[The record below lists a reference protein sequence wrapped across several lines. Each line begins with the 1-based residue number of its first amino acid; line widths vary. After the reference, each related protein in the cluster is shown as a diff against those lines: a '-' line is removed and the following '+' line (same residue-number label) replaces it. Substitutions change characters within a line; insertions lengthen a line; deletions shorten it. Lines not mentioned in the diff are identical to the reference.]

1 MPEGSRDRL
10 RRRCRELRERG
21 AGRRRALRRNSLVA
35 MMSHELREPMN
46 GVLGLVRL
54 LAETT
59 LDADQRSW
67 VEAIDSSAEAL
78 LTVLNDLLD
87 LARIDAGRI
96 ELVDVP
102 FEPRLLVERLLV
114 PFRLKADAK
123 GLRLA
128 VSIDPTLPGM
138 LRGDPGRLRQVLVNL
153 LGNAVKFTDTGGIR
167 LGLARIE
174 RDGAAWLRAEV
185 EDSGPGFDAATRA
198 RLFRAFGQA
207 DAATPRLFGGS
218 GLGLVL
224 SARLADAMGG
234 RLAADGRPGKG
245 ACFTVELPMLE
256 PPVLEPADARPPA
269 AETGGSIAGLQLLI
283 VEPIAEWRARLRGL
297 VAALDV
303 DLRVAAS
310 AADAMRE
317 IREAATRGVVFELAL
332 LGTGIEPAEAQA
344 LLAEL
349 RRRHAGLRAVSVAP
363 SGLRGDAATAQ
374 ALGYDAYLAAP
385 FTSAELRQFLERL
398 ERGERGALLTRHDLA
413 ASVPKSLDILVA
425 DDNPVNLQ
433 VARLVL
439 EKAGHR
445 ISAVKDGAAAVAAVR
460 DRRFDLVLMDVQMP
474 GMDGLEATR
483 LIRRLDRPDRCAV
496 PIVALTAEAL
506 AEDERAV
513 RAAGMDDYL
522 TKPIDRPRLLAT
534 VRHWGEQGVAM
545 RTSL

>member
-1 MPEGSRDRL
+1 MPDGSRELL
-10 RRRCRELRERG
+10 RRRCRERRERG
-21 AGRRRALRRNSLVA
+21 AGRRRALRRNSLLA

-87 LARIDAGRI
+87 LARIDAGRV
-96 ELVDVP
+96 ELVDVA
-102 FEPRLLVERLLV
+102 FDPRLLVERLAV
-114 PFRLKADAK
+114 PFRLKAEAK
-123 GLRLA
+123 GLGFA
-128 VSIDPTLPGM
+128 VSIDPTLPRM

-153 LGNAVKFTDTGGIR
+153 LGNAVKFTDSGSVR
-167 LGLARIE
+167 LDLARDE
-174 RDGAAWLRAEV
+174 RDGVAWLRV
-185 EDSGPGFDAATRA
+185 EIEDTGPGFDAATRA
-198 RLFRAFGQA
+198 RLFQAFGQA
-207 DAATPRLFGGS
+207 DATTPRLFGGS

-234 RLAADGRPGKG
+234 QLMADGVPGKG
-245 ACFTVELPMLE
+245 ARFMVELPLR
-256 PPVLEPADARPPA
+256 EPADARLPPA
-269 AETGGSIAGLQLLI
+269 EAAGSIAGLQLLI
-283 VEPIAEWRARLRGL
+283 VEPIAEWRARLRQL
-297 VAALDV
+297 VATLGV
-303 DLRVAAS
+303 DLRVAAG
-310 AADAMRE
+310 AADAQRE
-317 IREAATRGVVFELAL
+317 IREAATRGIVFELAL
-332 LGTGIEPAEAQA
+332 VGTAVEPTEAGA

-349 RRRHAGLRAVSVAP
+349 RRRHAGLRAVSIAP
-363 SGLRGDAATAQ
+363 SGLRGDAAQAQ

-385 FTSAELRQFLERL
+385 FTEAELRQLLERL
-398 ERGERGALLTRHDLA
+398 AQGERGALLTRHDLE
-413 ASVPKSLDILVA
+413 ASVPVSLDILVA

-445 ISAVKDGAAAVAAVR
+445 ISTVKDGAAAVAAVR

-474 GMDGLEATR
+474 GTDGLEATR
-483 LIRRLDRPDRCAV
+483 LIRRLDRPDRRSV

-522 TKPIDRPRLLAT
+522 TKPIDRPRLLST
-534 VRHWGEQGVAM
+534 VRQWGERGAAAQA
-545 RTSL
+545 SL